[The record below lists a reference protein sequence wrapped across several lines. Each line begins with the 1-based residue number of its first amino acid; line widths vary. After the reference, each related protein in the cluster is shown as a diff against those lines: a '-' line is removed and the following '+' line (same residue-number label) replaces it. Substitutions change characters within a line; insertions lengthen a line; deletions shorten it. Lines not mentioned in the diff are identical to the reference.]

1 MNWKQEWI
9 NEVLAEI
16 PAGRYRNRMDTELLD
31 HLETQYRALI
41 ESGRAEA
48 EARAETLRA
57 MGEPKSLQEEYQA
70 AWLRSLP
77 GRLETLKHQFGV
89 LACGC
94 AVMFGVHSLVGT
106 VIGTIWGMAIS
117 LPGDSQE
124 PWIRLIRETVG
135 DLNNSWLR
143 LLLPLTL
150 ALIAGAYYLGF
161 KFRASRCSAAF
172 ISAGLCI
179 HWTFITAFEI
189 LVKSADHHRT
199 FWEELKVYLP
209 YNAVYYSSTFALC
222 ILLGAVFGRMPL
234 KPERPIAE

>member
-1 MNWKQEWI
+1 MNWKQQWI
-9 NEVLAEI
+9 DDVLEEI
-16 PAGRYRNRMDTELLD
+16 PGGSYRKRMENELND

-57 MGEPKSLQEEYQA
+57 MGEPKSLKEEYQA

-77 GRLETLKHQFGV
+77 GRLAALGWRLGV
-89 LACGC
+89 WACGC
-94 AVMFGVHSLVGT
+94 AIMLGTHCLASLVMS
-106 VIGTIWGMAIS
+106 TIWEMAIS

-222 ILLGAVFGRMPL
+222 ILLGVVFGYL
-234 KPERPIAE
+234 SAKPERTIAE